1 MSSIRNLQYD
11 GLRGI
16 AVLIVLLSH
25 TSGRQQD
32 LFFWNFH
39 GIGKVGV
46 YLFFVLSA
54 FLLTSIVLREGKSFK
69 YGNYM
74 KKRFFRIAPLYYLV
88 LVFIL
93 LMQQNYGVDKAS
105 LWIDGGI
112 NSLLQHV
119 FFYKGDSILW
129 TIPIEFS
136 FYFILPLL
144 VIYLKKYQLS
154 AISYQLSAISIMS
167 FSMFILYNFFNI
179 GIAPNILNIE
189 SNTQYLECFFIG
201 VLAAFVNFKK
211 VDINLWNAKLIFFN
225 KKTLFI
231 LWLVLIVSLLLIS
244 KSGVLAS
251 GVGALFH
258 LRSLTI
264 IYAVVFGLTLIYI
277 SNNQISFFSNKFLVY
292 TGKIGFSLYLLHLP
306 IIAIVNKLSVYSYTT
321 LNFLISMSILY
332 LVAAHTFKYIELPF
346 MKYTNSK

>member
-1 MSSIRNLQYD
+1 MSNIRNLQYD

-25 TSGRQQD
+25 TSGRGQD

-54 FLLTSIVLREGKSFK
+54 FLLTSIALREGKGFQ
-69 YGNYM
+69 YRNYI
-74 KKRFFRIAPLYYLV
+74 KKRFFRIAPLYYFV
-88 LVFIL
+88 LTFII
-93 LMQQNYGVDKAS
+93 LMQYNYGTDKAS
-105 LWIDGGI
+105 LWLDGSVSSI
-112 NSLLQHV
+112 FQHV

-129 TIPIEFS
+129 TIPVEFS

-144 VIYLKKYQLS
+144 VLYLKKYQLS
-154 AISYQLSAISIMS
+154 TINYQLSTISVVTFVMYI
-167 FSMFILYNFFNI
+167 FYTYFDI

-201 VLAAFVNFKK
+201 ILAAFINFKNFK
-211 VDINLWNAKLIFFN
+211 IRFLD
-225 KKTLFI
+225 KKIIFI
-231 LWLVLIVSLLLIS
+231 LWSILIISLLFIS
-244 KSGVLAS
+244 KSGILIS
-251 GVGALFH
+251 GNEIFYQ

-264 IYAVVFGLTLIYI
+264 IYAVFFGLTLVYT
-277 SNNQISFFSNKFLVY
+277 SNNQISFFSNRFLVY

-306 IIAIVNKLSVYSYTT
+306 VISIVNKMDFYDYTT
-321 LNFLISMSILY
+321 LNFVISILSVY
-332 LVAAHTFKYIELPF
+332 LLSTYTFKYIELPF
-346 MKYTNSK
+346 IKYANSKQTNFLNF